1 MKILYAVYARLQ
13 EASTYAGMSAVCVA
27 ISTALS
33 QSGPARYIALAA
45 AIATGVGAIAKAEHN
60 PSLANAMD
68 EAIKLVPALTAA
80 VIAVEARLRPRRSHP
95 PERVDQPGFCRTSGE
110 GCREGSNV
118 VIGTPWKSDGPV
130 WVSEDLVSSQIW
142 PPSERHRWQNVKS
155 SLR

>member
-80 VIAVEARLRPRRSHP
+80 VIAVEALAPA
-95 PERVDQPGFCRTSGE
+95 ET
-110 GCREGSNV
+110 
-118 VIGTPWKSDGPV
+118 K
-130 WVSEDLVSSQIW
+130 
-142 PPSERHRWQNVKS
+142 PSA
-155 SLR
+155 